1 MGIRKRPTSDVL
13 VHAYGLVV
21 KSPYPLATAER
32 GSHQLDATAP
42 DCEFFFGSTSDF
54 LNARQALVLPR
65 TKNTPWFQYARLP
78 DGRDYLRWSQLFEFL
93 VAQDGRRIT
102 GHPLRPVSQE
112 TFQAYLLT
120 QVLSFALLRMGIES
134 LHATTVVM
142 DGKGVAFL
150 GDCGYGK
157 STLAAACLKAGC
169 ALLTDD
175 QLVLRQRGAQMI
187 AYPGPARI
195 KLMPAI
201 ARRLMGPAVD
211 GFPLNPLTSKRIIS
225 LTDAQYASSP
235 VPLKVIYVLRPS
247 RRCRSSRIVT
257 RRLSARA
264 AWYELTRGTFN
275 PVVRD
280 TNRLRTQFVWASQL
294 AERIPI
300 KTLSYPRALTVLPSV
315 HEAILSDLTR

>member
-1 MGIRKRPTSDVL
+1 MFWCHT
-13 VHAYGLVV
+13 YGLEV
-21 KSPYPLATAER
+21 KSAYPIGSVRCEVGESRTGVADIEMVR
-32 GSHQLDATAP
+32 GSAT
-42 DCEFFFGSTSDF
+42 EFSKIHK
-54 LNARQALVLPR
+54 ALEIHS
-65 TKNTPWFQYARLP
+65 NEHEPWFRYHRLP
-78 DGRDYLRWSQLFEFL
+78 DGGEYLRWSRLFEFL
-93 VAQDGRRIT
+93 ISDDGRRII
-102 GHPLRPVSQE
+102 GHALREVSCE
-112 TFQAYLLT
+112 TFQAYLFG
-120 QVLSFALLRMGIES
+120 QVLSFALLKCGIES

-175 QLVLRQRGAQMI
+175 QLVLRQRGAQVI

-247 RRCRSSRIVT
+247 RRRRSSRIVT
-257 RRLSARA
+257 RRLSVLA

-280 TNRLRTQFVWASQL
+280 PNRLRTQFVWASQL

-300 KTLSYPRALTVLPSV
+300 KTLSYPRTLTVLPSV